1 MSILG
6 LIFIL
11 TPVQGGSISDV
22 EGSVPSAP
30 SDGDHNGHPA
40 SDPGVAG
47 TTTNAPPVPTDHLPN
62 SDSGSGEPPRENA
75 ATGQLVSPGP
85 MAPPVG
91 SSSLLA
97 CIRRRESGTSGGYS
111 AVSKNGKHYGAY
123 QFSRS
128 TWASVGGTGDPA
140 DASPAEQDARA
151 WELYQRAGL
160 EPWPPARN
168 CA

>member
-22 EGSVPSAP
+22 EGSLKDTIKDHRAKAGDGAEPAAVTEKPSA
-30 SDGDHNGHPA
+30 
-40 SDPGVAG
+40 
-47 TTTNAPPVPTDHLPN
+47 VPTDHLPN
-62 SDSGSGEPPRENA
+62 TDSGSGEPAQQPA
-75 ATGQLVSPGP
+75 LTGQLVSPGP

-97 CIRRRESGTSGGYS
+97 CIRRHESGTSGGYS
-111 AVSKNGKHYGAY
+111 AVSRNGKHYGAY
-123 QFSRS
+123 QFSRG
-128 TWASVGGTGDPA
+128 TWASVGGTGDPT
-140 DASPAEQDARA
+140 DAPSAEQDARA
-151 WELYQRAGL
+151 WELYKRAGL
-160 EPWPPARN
+160 KPWPPARN